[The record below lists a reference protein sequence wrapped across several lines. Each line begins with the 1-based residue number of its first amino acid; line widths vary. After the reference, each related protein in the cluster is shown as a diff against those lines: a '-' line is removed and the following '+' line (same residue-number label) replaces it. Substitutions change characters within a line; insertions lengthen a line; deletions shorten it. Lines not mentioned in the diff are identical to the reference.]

1 MQQVKIYIETDSSSP
16 KATEKHYGYVLEV
29 MVSGQA
35 VTREGFGKITGTY
48 HQTVLTALAKAL
60 DRFNQSCEVCIC
72 TEDDF
77 VLNMLERNLAIW
89 AGNEFLTSKRKP
101 VANQQEWMEIWR
113 LSNRHLI
120 LTEPGKHEYT
130 GWLQGEIEKRKRDDD
145 GTQDHSHKISSDI
158 SKNDKKA
165 VTVINIRLN
174 ELQKKGAALQKI
186 GKPTKNGTKMTFAPV
201 RSTKKYEAEMQQ
213 ILEDGKKLGLEFGKK
228 EE

>member
-72 TEDDF
+72 TEDNF

-130 GWLQGEIEKRKRDDD
+130 GWLQDELTGQIYPINNVFISIINNAMVDKDGGEYEVTKPFFNSYRGILWKNNVCKLRAHFRTDDKNIKVLENLK
-145 GTQDHSHKISSDI
+145 GVDI
-158 SKNDKKA
+158 TPE
-165 VTVINIRLN
+165 V
-174 ELQKKGAALQKI
+174 
-186 GKPTKNGTKMTFAPV
+186 P
-201 RSTKKYEAEMQQ
+201 
-213 ILEDGKKLGLEFGKK
+213 

>member
-120 LTEPGKHEYT
+120 LTEPGMAEYMADEYKSHRLLVT
-130 GWLQGEIEKRKRDDD
+130 DLENTWNLCKWLSEKVDRF
-145 GTQDHSHKISSDI
+145 GQ
-158 SKNDKKA
+158 
-165 VTVINIRLN
+165 
-174 ELQKKGAALQKI
+174 
-186 GKPTKNGTKMTFAPV
+186 PV
-201 RSTKKYEAEMQQ
+201 
-213 ILEDGKKLGLEFGKK
+213 
-228 EE
+228 EEE

>member
-60 DRFNQSCEVCIC
+60 DRFNQSCEVCI
-72 TEDDF
+72 
-77 VLNMLERNLAIW
+77 L
-89 AGNEFLTSKRKP
+89 
-101 VANQQEWMEIWR
+101 EIWR

-130 GWLQGEIEKRKRDDD
+130 GWLQGEIEKRKRDND
-145 GTQDHSHKISSDI
+145 GIQDHDHEISADV

-165 VTVINIRLN
+165 VR
-174 ELQKKGAALQKI
+174 
-186 GKPTKNGTKMTFAPV
+186 
-201 RSTKKYEAEMQQ
+201 
-213 ILEDGKKLGLEFGKK
+213 
-228 EE
+228 

>member
-48 HQTVLTALAKAL
+48 HQTVLTA
-60 DRFNQSCEVCIC
+60 
-72 TEDDF
+72 
-77 VLNMLERNLAIW
+77 LAIW

-130 GWLQGEIEKRKRDDD
+130 GWLQGEIEKRKRDND
-145 GTQDHSHKISSDI
+145 GIQDHDHEISADV

-165 VTVINIRLN
+165 VR
-174 ELQKKGAALQKI
+174 
-186 GKPTKNGTKMTFAPV
+186 
-201 RSTKKYEAEMQQ
+201 
-213 ILEDGKKLGLEFGKK
+213 
-228 EE
+228 

>member
-130 GWLQGEIEKRKRDDD
+130 GWLQGEIEKRKRDND
-145 GTQDHSHKISSDI
+145 GTQDHSHLHQTGRTPDKRRGTAENGKTD
-158 SKNDKKA
+158 KERYQND
-165 VTVINIRLN
+165 VCT
-174 ELQKKGAALQKI
+174 
-186 GKPTKNGTKMTFAPV
+186 
-201 RSTKKYEAEMQQ
+201 SAERWRV
-213 ILEDGKKLGLEFGKK
+213 
-228 EE
+228 

>member
-35 VTREGFGKITGTY
+35 VTREGFGKIT
-48 HQTVLTALAKAL
+48 
-60 DRFNQSCEVCIC
+60 
-72 TEDDF
+72 
-77 VLNMLERNLAIW
+77 LERNLAIW

-130 GWLQGEIEKRKRDDD
+130 GWLQGEIEKRKRDND
-145 GTQDHSHKISSDI
+145 GIQDHDHEISADV

-165 VTVINIRLN
+165 VR
-174 ELQKKGAALQKI
+174 
-186 GKPTKNGTKMTFAPV
+186 
-201 RSTKKYEAEMQQ
+201 
-213 ILEDGKKLGLEFGKK
+213 
-228 EE
+228 